1 MLPGAFRWC
10 VGLVAIALLS
20 SGAAVAKPPTTTKYV
35 YYTIAGNSASE
46 IYTAMVSRGPRVGGV
61 KAYATT
67 TAVSSQS
74 GRLLQG
80 QTCRVEDYALSIDFT
95 IKLPKLKNERA
106 LNGAAKS
113 QWGSFSAFLKAHEEQ
128 HRAIW
133 LGCRNDMQAKVAALR
148 VKSCSELNS
157 RTAKLWQQV
166 SQTCNRKHEQLDAR
180 DQAKL
185 LRHPFVKTVMAGP
198 RKAARHALSVP
209 VKKKKKRA

>member
-1 MLPGAFRWC
+1 MLC
-10 VGLVAIALLS
+10 
-20 SGAAVAKPPTTTKYV
+20 AAQASAKPPTTKYV
-35 YYTIAGNSASE
+35 YYSIAGNSASE

-80 QTCRVEDYALSIDFT
+80 QTCKVEDYAVSIDFT
-95 IKLPKLKNERA
+95 IKLPKLKNEKA
-106 LNGAAKS
+106 LAGSAKG
-113 QWGSFSAFLKAHEEQ
+113 QWRSFSSFLKAHEEQ

-133 LGCRNDMQAKVAALR
+133 MGCRSEMHAKVAALR
-148 VKSCSELNS
+148 VKSCSDLNA
-157 RTAKLWQQV
+157 RTAQLWQQV
-166 SQTCNRKHEQLDAR
+166 SKACNKKHEALDSR

-198 RKAARHALSVP
+198 APARHAMAVP
-209 VKKKKKRA
+209 AKKKKKKT